1 MTPLNP
7 VLRRELMERWRGRRA
22 TVTITVYLAV
32 LGGILYLLYRV
43 GVALL
48 RSQFGFGFGGGGFIG
63 GNAGPALGRYL
74 FDGLL
79 FSVLLLVLFVSPG
92 YAAAQLSGERERRTL
107 PLLQVTLL
115 RPWQI
120 VVGKLGASVA
130 WLTLL
135 VTAALPLGGAALFL
149 GGVAITDLLRAV
161 AFILAIAIGVAGMAI
176 GISSLVK
183 RTTAAV
189 VLTYGAVLGL
199 TLGTLFLA
207 GVEAVLGTQRGGEL
221 RTPLALYAN
230 PFLGLADAARADDD
244 ALASGF
250 GLPSPLTLFSA
261 ALPGSGVFGARA
273 DLVGEPGVSLE
284 AIQVGPDL
292 QPLGPP
298 VGGQPPAGRR
308 PVWLQIGGLYLG
320 LGALGLAVATR
331 RVRPGRVSRGERG
344 AAAGGPRAPDATAW
358 PAPAVPGGTGS

>member
-32 LGGILYLLYRV
+32 LSGILYLLYRV
-43 GVALL
+43 AVAILGS
-48 RSQFGFGFGGGGFIG
+48 RFGFGDGGGFLG
-63 GNAGPALGRYL
+63 GNSGPALGRFL

-120 VVGKLGASVA
+120 VLGKLGASVA

-135 VTAALPLGGAALFL
+135 VTAALPMGAVALFL
-149 GGVAITDLLRAV
+149 GGVGLTDLLRAV
-161 AFILAIAIGVAGMAI
+161 AFIMAIAIGVAGMAI

-183 RTTAAV
+183 RTTGAV

-207 GVEAVLGTQRGGEL
+207 GVEAVLRAQGGGEL
-221 RTPLALYAN
+221 STPLALYAN
-230 PFLGLADAARADDD
+230 PFLGLADAARANDDNLD
-244 ALASGF
+244 TGF
-250 GLPSPLTLFSA
+250 GLPSPLAVFSA
-261 ALPGSGVFGARA
+261 ALPGSTVFGASN
-273 DLVGEPGVSLE
+273 DLIQVTGEPGMEVPAQE
-284 AIQVGPDL
+284 AVLRQDGP
-292 QPLGPP
+292 
-298 VGGQPPAGRR
+298 RR

-320 LGALGLAVATR
+320 VGALGLAVATR
-331 RVRPGRVSRGERG
+331 RVRPGRVTRGERKASTG
-344 AAAGGPRAPDATAW
+344 QPRAPDGSVWPTAQPG
-358 PAPAVPGGTGS
+358 PAS